1 MKQFVFGFILA
12 SAVSSWAITRH
23 DDGSLTFDH
32 GEVDE
37 LRLQFYQIKMVA
49 MQCEVR
55 AKALEEANEKLQKR
69 LDREQS

>member
-1 MKQFVFGFILA
+1 MKHFVFGFILA
-12 SAVSSWAITRH
+12 SAMSSWAMTRH
-23 DDGSLTFDH
+23 DDGSLTLDL

-37 LRLQFYQIKMVA
+37 LRLQFYQMKMIA

-55 AKALEEANEKLQKR
+55 AKALEDTNQKLLKQ

>member
-12 SAVSSWAITRH
+12 SALSSWAVTRH
-23 DDGSLTFDH
+23 DDGSLTLDH
-32 GEVDE
+32 GEVDD
-37 LRLQFYQIKMVA
+37 LRLQFYQLKMVA

-55 AKALEEANEKLQKR
+55 AKALEEANETLQKR